1 MSLPW
6 LLSPLGTTPNF
17 YYLQASTSSDLY
29 PLAIRCFNSRQIKAC
44 RRALNLSES
53 VQRKAAES
61 QRYPCQT
68 RALGLGAEL
77 LMAEQHPKSFEGSFT
92 LLEDVVKACKGL

>member
-1 MSLPW
+1 MILPW
-6 LLSPLGTTPNF
+6 LIIPLGSTPNF

-29 PLAIRCFNSRQIKAC
+29 PLSIRCFNSRQRNAC

-68 RALGLGAEL
+68 MALGLGAEL
-77 LMAEQHPKSFEGSFT
+77 VMAQQHPKSFEGSST
-92 LLEDVVKACKGL
+92 LLEDVMKACKDL